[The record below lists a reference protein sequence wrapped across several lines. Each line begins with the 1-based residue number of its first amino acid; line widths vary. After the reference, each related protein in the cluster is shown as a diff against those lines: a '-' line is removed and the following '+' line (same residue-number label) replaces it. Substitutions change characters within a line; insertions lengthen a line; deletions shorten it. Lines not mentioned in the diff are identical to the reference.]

1 MNSELAQW
9 YDAPSW
15 RVYGVPRLVVTMDD
29 SMKRELR
36 RVRVMLISAG
46 LISGVIAISA
56 FRQARKTRFTEID
69 VERINVVEKD
79 GKLRLTISN
88 AARLPDPI
96 IGGKSYP
103 LRGGTGAGSGGMIFF
118 NDDGNENGGLAYAG
132 RQTATGH
139 RANGHLT
146 FDQFDQDE
154 TVSLSYTDV
163 DGRIRAGL
171 AIADRSQIPIKIF
184 ADSAMAFQAL
194 PDGPEKTRRLQQ
206 LRDSPIGE
214 AGKSMLRVFVG
225 KLPDRSSV
233 LMLGDPAGRTRLRL
247 TVDSLGVPGM
257 DFLDDAGRIVRHYPA
272 NR

>member
-1 MNSELAQW
+1 MLLTAGII
-9 YDAPSW
+9 
-15 RVYGVPRLVVTMDD
+15 VGVC
-29 SMKRELR
+29 S
-36 RVRVMLISAG
+36 IG
-46 LISGVIAISA
+46 A
-56 FRQARKTRFTEID
+56 FREVQNNRFTEID
-69 VERINVVEKD
+69 VERINVLEKD

-103 LRGGTGAGSGGMIFF
+103 LRGGTGAGSAGIIFF
-118 NDDGNENGGLAYAG
+118 NDEGNENGGLAFAG
-132 RQTATGH
+132 RKTPTSY

-163 DGRIRAGL
+163 DGHSRAGL
-171 AIADRSQIPIKIF
+171 TLADRSDIPIKIF

-206 LRDSPIGE
+206 LRDSPIGN

-225 KLPDRSSV
+225 KTPDRSSV
-233 LMLGDPAGRTRLRL
+233 LMLADPAGRTRLRL
-247 TVDSLGVPGM
+247 TVDSLGTPAM
-257 DFLDDAGRIVRHYPA
+257 DFLDDSGHTIRRYPA
-272 NR
+272 SR

>member
-1 MNSELAQW
+1 
-9 YDAPSW
+9 
-15 RVYGVPRLVVTMDD
+15 MDR
-29 SMKRELR
+29 STRQELR
-36 RVRVMLISAG
+36 QVRAMLIGAT
-46 LISGVIAISA
+46 LLSGIFVIAA
-56 FRQARKTRFTEID
+56 FRQAQKTRFAEID

-88 AARLPDPI
+88 AARLPDPV

-118 NDDGNENGGLAYAG
+118 NDEGNENGGLAFAG
-132 RQTATGH
+132 HKTATGY
-139 RANGHLT
+139 RANGHMT

-154 TVSLSYTDV
+154 TVSFTYTDV
-163 DGRIRAGL
+163 DGRSRGGL
-171 AIADRSQIPIKIF
+171 TIADRSSIPIKAF
-184 ADSAMAFQAL
+184 ADSAMTFQSL

-225 KLPDRSSV
+225 KTQDRSSV
-233 LMLGDPAGRTRLRL
+233 LMLADPSGKPRLRL
-247 TVDSLGVPGM
+247 TVDSAGTPAM
-257 DFLDDAGRIVRHYPA
+257 DFLDETGRTLRRYPA